1 MNIIQTD
8 IPGVVIIEP
17 RVFGDER
24 GYSMES
30 FYTGAV
36 RAGGVPYG
44 IRPGQRVLLPLR
56 CASRLAL
63 PVAASQSKQI
73 GARRRRARGGF
84 RRGYS
89 A

>member
-1 MNIIQTD
+1 MSGGILW
-8 IPGVVIIEP
+8 
-17 RVFGDER
+17 RVF
-24 GYSMES
+24 
-30 FYTGAV
+30 TGAV

-44 IRPGQRVLLPLR
+44 IRTGQRVLLPLR

-89 A
+89 RRGRPRSAGMWPWS